1 MNALST
7 KKDPNDP
14 CDAEYTVGMSHEQ
27 IDAYHARRAAIRLL
41 TGYVKPRVEYDVLS
55 IILSIIGCTIAVGAF
70 LYVNCMV
77 LIILFGGK

>member
-1 MNALST
+1 MN
-7 KKDPNDP
+7 KHDPNDP

-41 TGYVKPRVEYDVLS
+41 AGYVKPRVESTLYDV
-55 IILSIIGCTIAVGAF
+55 LSIIGCTIAVGAF

>member
-14 CDAEYTVGMSHEQ
+14 CDAEYTVGMRSHEQ

-41 TGYVKPRVEYDVLS
+41 AGYVKPRVDSTLYDVLS
-55 IILSIIGCTIAVGAF
+55 IIGCTVVFGAF
-70 LYVNCMV
+70 GYVICMV